1 MKSYRSIAFML
12 CVLAIAAVAAAQ
24 QGKGKGQISGK
35 IVDDQGQPIQDVQ
48 VVAVLKGAK
57 EPSGGAKTN
66 KKGEWTIKN
75 LAAGE
80 WNVVMGKE
88 GLEEKTLPMT
98 LGEAE
103 KKASEPV
110 TLGKYVD
117 PNTVL
122 QAEAQKAAELFQIKN
137 YAGAR
142 KIYEDLLAKYP
153 GVHQLHPMIARTY
166 AAENNWAKAVEH
178 MRIALEKEPANV
190 DNRLFLGE
198 LLLEQGNKD
207 EARTMIEGTDI
218 TQAKDPYPF
227 LNIAI
232 TLINSKKPD
241 EALVI
246 LDKVAAKFADQPE
259 VYYYRGR
266 ANLAANKMDEAKADL
281 EKFVSMSKTES
292 KEVTDAKNILAQLTK
307 K

>member
-1 MKSYRSIAFML
+1 MRSFRSIAFMM

-24 QGKGKGQISGK
+24 QGKGKGQVSGK
-35 IVDDQGQPIQDVQ
+35 IVDEQGQPIQDAQ
-48 VVAVLKGAK
+48 VVAVMKGAK
-57 EPSGGAKTN
+57 EPTAGAKTN

-75 LAAGE
+75 LAAGD
-80 WNVVMGKE
+80 WRVVAGKE
-88 GLEEKTLPMT
+88 GLEEKSVPVT

-103 KKASEPV
+103 KAAPLSI

-122 QAEAQKAAELFQIKN
+122 QQGAQKAAELFQVKQ
-137 YAGAR
+137 YADAR

-166 AAENNWAKAVEH
+166 AAENNWPKAVEH
-178 MRIALEKEPANV
+178 MRIAVEKDPNA

-218 TQAKDPYPF
+218 NQAKDPYPF

-246 LDKVAAKFADQPE
+246 LDKVVTKFADQPE

-266 ANLAANKMDEAKADL
+266 ANLAANKMDAAKADL
-281 EKFVSMSKTES
+281 EKFVSVAPPDS
-292 KEVTDAKNILAQLTK
+292 KEAADAKNILAQLNK